1 MGVAGRF
8 VVFGAG
14 CQVEALEPIEK
25 PSAIKLATPKIRMT
39 ALEIPAPADA
49 ATTAKVVTV
58 PSTAP

>member
-8 VVFGAG
+8 IVFGAG
-14 CQVEALEPIEK
+14 CEK
-25 PSAIKLATPKIRMT
+25 PSAIKLATPKIRIT